1 MIPPFIPCAS
11 CALARGLP
19 RACAPYTH
27 CSLSTLAG
35 VDVLGPLEGF
45 RGEVHQGRLR
55 LLGRP
60 AWLTARALPPDGLCA
75 AVAGR
80 VWTWVPW
87 LERKSAGREWHVRA
101 ELRVWN
107 GREWHF
113 SRRKYFLCM
122 PTTCAVS
129 REPTLANAN
138 SPMRH
143 AGDHAV
149 PTAPHDS
156 SDPVCF
162 STIHARYQSSTPRAR
177 RSPERLHDGSRGV
190 AHVGVLVLRGER
202 RLQPREDGWGGV
214 STYSTRNEGG

>member
-1 MIPPFIPCAS
+1 M
-11 CALARGLP
+11 
-19 RACAPYTH
+19 
-27 CSLSTLAG
+27 
-35 VDVLGPLEGF
+35 
-45 RGEVHQGRLR
+45 
-55 LLGRP
+55 
-60 AWLTARALPPDGLCA
+60 
-75 AVAGR
+75 
-80 VWTWVPW
+80 
-87 LERKSAGREWHVRA
+87 ERKSAGREWHVRA

-202 RLQPREDGWGGV
+202 RLQPREDGWRGVGGGKHLQ
-214 STYSTRNEGG
+214 YQERGRLKKRLEGGEEAPAAARGWRPSRAAGGCRRAAGPPAAARAPCRCARWGSGRRTAAAPAPARAEEPTEVCR